1 MSETVARD
9 FYRIHLQYR
18 YRYLL
23 FLLIRCSL
31 ARVSFER
38 KSASINRVLS
48 KDTRVIDDRSIAPQ
62 YPRGVLRI
70 LPITAN
76 VIDIES
82 RGGYRLDTIDSAP
95 GVSPAW
101 TIYNV
106 NIPEPGSTLFSRP
119 FSFLFVLFYF
129 FCIPCLSCAG
139 TTSREG
145 KRPIIPCISN
155 PD

>member
-1 MSETVARD
+1 MFSR
-9 FYRIHLQYR
+9 
-18 YRYLL
+18 
-23 FLLIRCSL
+23 
-31 ARVSFER
+31 ARVVRAELR
-38 KSASINRVLS
+38 KSASINRVLW
-48 KDTRVIDDRSIAPQ
+48 KDTRVIDDRSIAPR

-70 LPITAN
+70 LPITAS
-76 VIDIES
+76 VIDIEP

-119 FSFLFVLFYF
+119 FSFLFVLFYLF
-129 FCIPCLSCAG
+129 YIPCLSCAA

-145 KRPIIPCISN
+145 KRPIIPCISKPGLTRDDIGWIEFIIIKGSSYN
-155 PD
+155 